1 MGLQQHET
9 SVLGRF
15 ICGRYRS
22 VQAGSRGSTRE
33 TSAVEILCSR
43 LSTSSYVGLRKRL
56 GGLWAVS
63 LFD

>member
-1 MGLQQHET
+1 VADTEA
-9 SVLGRF
+9 F
-15 ICGRYRS
+15 KPE
-22 VQAGSRGSTRE
+22 AEANTRE

-56 GGLWAVS
+56 WGLRAVF